1 VDSADNH
8 AGPKNAALPPLIAVG
23 GPTAVGKTAFG
34 VELALAFGGEV
45 INVDS
50 RYLYRGFD
58 IGVAKPTA
66 GERRGV
72 PHHLIDILPPDGE
85 MSLARFQDLAMA
97 AIADVRGRGRAPIL
111 VGGTPLYMNAIVEG
125 WRIPRVPPNPALRE
139 RLERELAERGLEP
152 LAARLKAVDP
162 VAAERSGRNAR
173 RVIRALE
180 IFETSGLPMSAQ
192 EGKAPIP
199 YRVLELALTM
209 PREALYRAVDA
220 RVADQIAAGLVD
232 EIRALLAA
240 GVPEDAAAMSS
251 LGYRQLLP
259 HLREEQTLAE
269 AIERIEQDTHRYV
282 RHQMTWLRRNPRLR
296 WFDVSK
302 PDWRE
307 RAMATVAAFLDGD
320 SLGGE

>member
-50 RYLYRGFD
+50 RYLYQGVD

-66 GERRGV
+66 VERRGV

-85 MSLARFQDLAMA
+85 MSLARFQDLAMTT
-97 AIADVRGRGRAPIL
+97 IADVQARGRVPIL